1 MYPISI
7 KSFYVT
13 LRQPGVKYVK
23 MPQNFSEHQNST
35 FKNLNNEMLFSIQF
49 KFEKLWELGEL
60 KFVLWVLFVCY
71 LFPWSAVLFVCFFVW
86 SVVHNRLHMSCDL
99 LRQAGLC
106 WKKGKNRRVCPLLLL
121 QLLLYFLFYV
131 TMTFL
136 IVVVEVDLL

>member
-49 KFEKLWELGEL
+49 KFEKLRELG
-60 KFVLWVLFVCY
+60 FVCLLFVSLVSGRFC
-71 LFPWSAVLFVCFFVW
+71 LFFCLVSGPQYQSTIDSTCLVIFCVKLDSAGKRGKIDASLLCCCSSFFYIFSSPIFVFLVKIFFGF
-86 SVVHNRLHMSCDL
+86 SF
-99 LRQAGLC
+99 
-106 WKKGKNRRVCPLLLL
+106 L
-121 QLLLYFLFYV
+121 QH
-131 TMTFL
+131 
-136 IVVVEVDLL
+136 